1 MSTLILY
8 LIILIISQ
16 NFIKIIK
23 ISQNFTAFK
32 TKKVPIDTT
41 FDTSVLQNIDK

>member
-23 ISQNFTAFK
+23 ISQHLK
-32 TKKVPIDTT
+32 PKKVPIDTI
-41 FDTSVLQNIDK
+41 FDTNVLQNIDK